1 MQRIRAFLEDNVV
14 AIVVIAIVVLIA
26 VGGIAWTLVA
36 QAKWDTSVAE
46 ANTRALQ
53 DTVRVYQGTVRSLN
67 GELIARTRAATLM
80 QEQRTIDSDSI
91 SGLNTAL
98 GVASNALDL
107 THKALSSAKV
117 SFDSLFA
124 TIEADSAPTVDE
136 ITGDLLATFT
146 IIGPPIEGT
155 ATVAVKKNAE
165 AGVESILFRPR
176 LFVTPFEFTYSLGCT
191 PQLDA
196 VATFESPEWVRMT
209 PRRGMVAPEV
219 CHGDRPTL
227 GQGFSVSLGSFG
239 LGAGV
244 GAAVT
249 AVLFGLMGGSS

>member
-14 AIVVIAIVVLIA
+14 AILVVAAVVLIGISA
-26 VGGIAWTLVA
+26 VAWTLVA
-36 QAKWDTSVAE
+36 QAKWDTSIAKT
-46 ANTRALQ
+46 NTRALL
-53 DTVRVYQGTVRSLN
+53 DTVRVYKGTVAGLE
-67 GELIARTRAATLM
+67 GELGERTRAATLM

-98 GVASNALDL
+98 GVASSALDL
-107 THKALSSAKV
+107 THKVISRAKV

-136 ITGDLLATFT
+136 ATGDLLATFT
-146 IIGPPIEGT
+146 IEGPPIEGT
-155 ATVAVKKNAE
+155 ATVVVGENL
-165 AGVESILFRPR
+165 GSILFRPR
-176 LFVTPFEFTYSLGCT
+176 LFVSPFEFTYDLACT

-209 PRRGMVAPEV
+209 PQRGVVAPEV

-227 GQGFSVSLGSFG
+227 GQGFSVSIGNIG
-239 LGAGV
+239 IGMGI

-249 AVLFGLMGGSS
+249 AVLFGIVGGSS

>member
-1 MQRIRAFLEDNVV
+1 MQRIQAFLEDNVV
-14 AIVVIAIVVLIA
+14 AILVVAAVVLIGISA
-26 VGGIAWTLVA
+26 VAWTLVA

-46 ANTRALQ
+46 ANTRALS
-53 DTVRVYQGTVRSLN
+53 DTVRVYKSVVIALN
-67 GELIARTRAATLM
+67 GELGERTRAATLM

-107 THKALSSAKV
+107 THKALSRAEV

-124 TIEADSAPTVDE
+124 TIEADSAPTVDK
-136 ITGDLLATFT
+136 ITGDIIATFT
-146 IIGPPIEGT
+146 VTGPPIEGT
-155 ATVAVKKNAE
+155 ATVVIQEDVQEQVK
-165 AGVESILFRPR
+165 SIIFRPR
-176 LFVTPFEFTYSLGCT
+176 LFVTPFEFTYSLACT

-196 VATFESPEWVRMT
+196 VATFESPEWVAMT
-209 PRRGMVAPEV
+209 PQRGRVAPEV
-219 CHGDRPTL
+219 CHGDRPTF

-249 AVLFGLMGGSS
+249 AVFFGLVGGSS